1 MKRHLLLP
9 IVGIVV
15 LVVSVLFYFSQTTN
29 KNISRDGVSD
39 LIFETPDFY
48 NNKLINENTLG
59 EFYIVNF
66 FASWCKPC
74 LLEHPLL
81 MEMKKKGIKIIGIN
95 FRDDEKNFKEWI
107 NEHGNPFE
115 YILIDDGTI
124 AYEMGLIGVPETFFI
139 VNKMTQK
146 KIQGPLFYEDVEKY
160 L

>member
-1 MKRHLLLP
+1 MKRYLLLTV
-9 IVGIVV
+9 VGLIV
-15 LVVSVLFYFSQTTN
+15 LVLSVIFYFNQSTN
-29 KNISRDGVSD
+29 KNNSSDEVSS
-39 LIFETPDFY
+39 LIFETPDFS

-81 MEMKKKGIKIIGIN
+81 MEMKKKGVKIIGIN
-95 FRDDEKNFKEWI
+95 FRDDEENFKEWI
-107 NEHGNPFE
+107 NEHGNPFFH
-115 YILIDDGTI
+115 IIRDDGSI

-139 VNKMTQK
+139 EKSKIQK
-146 KIQGPLFYEDVEKY
+146 KVQGPLFYEDIEKY

>member
-81 MEMKKKGIKIIGIN
+81 MELKKKGVKIIGIN
-95 FRDDEKNFKEWI
+95 FRDDEENFKEWI
-107 NEHGNPFE
+107 NENGNPFE
-115 YILIDDGTI
+115 YILRDDGTI

-139 VNKMTQK
+139 VNKIIQK
-146 KIQGPLFYEDVEKY
+146 KIQGPLFYEDIEKY